1 MISPQDIS
9 SFVAANV
16 DNPKAIADA
25 AAKFGLSASDIAAA
39 TGYTPAQQS
48 SFFQT
53 ANITPAYSGL
63 ENYNLINQAYKDIG
77 ITSPDA
83 PGRAHWEQ
91 QLQTGAIKPEDFQ
104 KTFLQAASGVTDP
117 KYAENVR
124 LAQQQIE
131 NLNRQKIIDQ
141 AYQSVGVTAADA
153 PGKDFWQQQLQS
165 GAVKPEDF
173 QKTFLKAAVGVT
185 DPLYK
190 ENVLKAEEQLKLL
203 APTKDQ
209 AQKIVDTVYESIGVT
224 DPNAPGKQAYVE
236 QIASGKLDPKD
247 FPKSFYEQASR
258 FNDPKY
264 AQNVTAAQQL
274 LTDLNRPATIERDG
288 QSYDTRTVLNLA
300 SQIIPNLGQLSGG
313 IFGTRGE
320 SVGFTYDQAKQIL
333 GRDPSAGEQVVLD
346 MAKELIGRGVTD
358 LSQIKLEDMLRE
370 GQVSQRFEEGSTTPK
385 YMVSAFNPYIA
396 LDESAGS
403 AGINRELTPAELAR
417 VQSRQVRDEEG
428 NFYTQYFLPDIS
440 VGKVVKTPTQTLGY
454 TSATDPYSI
463 QIGKTYSGPGMT
475 GYNMIVNPTTG
486 KLQFTTYGQD
496 TGQGQLISQAL
507 TVASFVPG
515 VQPFAVAAN
524 AAFAISQG
532 NYLGAIAS
540 VASMGGYTNVATA
553 ANVASAIQNNNPL
566 GVVTALSNNPT
577 IASSVGNI
585 NVAGNITF
593 SDVTKAA
600 NLANAISKEDWVSAA
615 QIGGQL
621 SNSSDLQTAAA
632 AARVVQAISTGNIGA
647 AVSAVKGLDRTLQA
661 ANNVT
666 NPDVTTKIVEVV
678 NRDVTGGA
686 DTAKD
691 KIVSAALANGA
702 SEEEANDAAEAISQV
717 QQAFIPVSDT
727 TVKTADSLKTEIEK
741 SIEKV
746 DLEEFAGF
754 DDAAARTIE
763 RNTLKISNTEAD
775 TPQEAAALAAARGYT
790 AFNFGGETYQVS
802 ATAADIA
809 KQVTEQNVAAQDTF
823 ANAYQTARN
832 QLGPGQIFTWNGK
845 QYSTDTREEN
855 PSLAAASDQ
864 IRAAQMGVANGK
876 GTYAGY
882 DQTAVGDA
890 LSSLGTFDSFL
901 NATTEDG
908 QKIVV
913 GDKISKDL
921 ITPLVRIFGLTTR
934 ATGELAE
941 SMAGSLMA
949 MNVIDKDSALMQAA
963 NQLKKSSEFAVGK
976 DIAQAEK
983 NVFDRVSRAEGAVEK
998 GKELFKA
1005 MWDNPVTIF
1014 TLPFNE
1020 GVQEIAPLLTGVG
1033 AAKWIGKIAG
1043 LTVSA
1048 GMNAAE
1054 AAGANYNE
1062 TVAMAQKSGMSP
1074 EEAHAAGQKSALAA
1088 GTVAAVLGPVAELP
1102 FIKRAAGDAVG
1113 DAIGSTVKRSVTAAG
1128 REAVTEYPEEAI
1140 ASIAADYFATGTFD
1154 PNKALTQATIASVTA
1169 GKTVGAFTATVDV
1182 FADRAATNE
1191 IISSAAIPSAQKS
1204 TVDQIITTTLEKN
1217 QDLADAGNKISA
1229 DLVKSGINQEQA
1241 NNIANT
1247 VVAEQLINS
1256 VEKSDPQSA
1265 FAIKDLNQAV
1275 GVDDKGNAITIG
1287 DVIGSSVTKKGNE
1300 TFLAPDIVIGTNAKG
1315 GVLTVGD
1322 LTTIKG
1328 ATTSAAANDSDV
1340 SKTVHQ
1346 GDVAVTTTTNKDTG
1360 ITKTTETNTK
1370 TDVTTEKTVGTDTQ
1384 TTTVTDPKANT
1395 ATRTEENLATNTK
1408 VTTTNDANTN
1418 TVTQTTVEPNTT
1430 TEVAVN
1436 KDTNV
1441 TTQTTT
1447 DTKTNTQTTV
1457 QTDPVSNVQV
1467 TTVVDGNTKKVVEET
1482 VTTVPPDWTPPIIDA
1497 PPVASS
1503 GTSQTS
1509 TRLTAPQLAQRQPG
1523 QPFMFPFEEQIVS
1536 DDDLTFKDP
1545 FISSRMRQE
1554 AFKGSLDPFLAK
1566 VESDQLLE
1574 QQYEPI
1580 KQAQAQEEAAMNN
1593 YFTYGVPVDIN
1604 EVFNPVPK
1612 SFREMIPADEEGSL
1626 MAAAQGGLATPL
1638 MARGG
1643 LSSYAGGGL
1652 PVVAH
1657 SGKARVDFRQG
1668 AAVSGPGD
1676 GQSDDIPA
1684 MLADGEFVFPADV
1697 VAALG
1702 NGSTKAGSDKLYE
1715 MMHSIRAHHRSA
1727 KPKDLPPPA
1736 KKSPLDYLKK
1746 ARR

>member
-1 MISPQDIS
+1 
-9 SFVAANV
+9 
-16 DNPKAIADA
+16 
-25 AAKFGLSASDIAAA
+25 
-39 TGYTPAQQS
+39 
-48 SFFQT
+48 
-53 ANITPAYSGL
+53 
-63 ENYNLINQAYKDIG
+63 
-77 ITSPDA
+77 
-83 PGRAHWEQ
+83 
-91 QLQTGAIKPEDFQ
+91 
-104 KTFLQAASGVTDP
+104 
-117 KYAENVR
+117 
-124 LAQQQIE
+124 
-131 NLNRQKIIDQ
+131 
-141 AYQSVGVTAADA
+141 
-153 PGKDFWQQQLQS
+153 
-165 GAVKPEDF
+165 
-173 QKTFLKAAVGVT
+173 
-185 DPLYK
+185 
-190 ENVLKAEEQLKLL
+190 
-203 APTKDQ
+203 
-209 AQKIVDTVYESIGVT
+209 
-224 DPNAPGKQAYVE
+224 
-236 QIASGKLDPKD
+236 
-247 FPKSFYEQASR
+247 
-258 FNDPKY
+258 
-264 AQNVTAAQQL
+264 
-274 LTDLNRPATIERDG
+274 
-288 QSYDTRTVLNLA
+288 
-300 SQIIPNLGQLSGG
+300 
-313 IFGTRGE
+313 
-320 SVGFTYDQAKQIL
+320 
-333 GRDPSAGEQVVLD
+333 
-346 MAKELIGRGVTD
+346 
-358 LSQIKLEDMLRE
+358 
-370 GQVSQRFEEGSTTPK
+370 
-385 YMVSAFNPYIA
+385 
-396 LDESAGS
+396 
-403 AGINRELTPAELAR
+403 
-417 VQSRQVRDEEG
+417 
-428 NFYTQYFLPDIS
+428 
-440 VGKVVKTPTQTLGY
+440 
-454 TSATDPYSI
+454 
-463 QIGKTYSGPGMT
+463 
-475 GYNMIVNPTTG
+475 
-486 KLQFTTYGQD
+486 
-496 TGQGQLISQAL
+496 
-507 TVASFVPG
+507 
-515 VQPFAVAAN
+515 
-524 AAFAISQG
+524 
-532 NYLGAIAS
+532 
-540 VASMGGYTNVATA
+540 MGGYTNVATA
-553 ANVASAIQNNNPL
+553 ANVANAIQNNNPL

-577 IASSVGNI
+577 ISSSVGNI
-585 NVAGNITF
+585 NVAGNITL

-600 NLANAISKEDWVSAA
+600 NLANAVAKEDWVSAA

-632 AARVVQAISTGNIGA
+632 AARVVQAVSTGNFSAIA
-647 AVSAVKGLDRTLQA
+647 NAVKGLDRTLQA

-678 NRDVTGGA
+678 NRDVTGNA

-702 SEEEANDAAEAISQV
+702 SEEDANDAAEAITQV
-717 QQAFIPVSDT
+717 QQAVIPVSDT
-727 TVKTADSLKTEIEK
+727 TVRTADSLKTEIEK

-908 QKIVV
+908 QKVIV

-934 ATGELAE
+934 ASGELAE

-963 NQLKKSSEFAVGK
+963 TQLKKSSEFAVGK

-983 NVFDRVSRAEGAVEK
+983 NVFDRVNKAEGAVEK

-1033 AAKWIGKIAG
+1033 AAKWIGKVAG

-1062 TVAMAQKSGMSP
+1062 TVAMAQRSGMSP

-1182 FADRAATNE
+1182 FADRAATDE

-1217 QDLADAGNKISA
+1217 QDLADVGNKISA

-1241 NNIANT
+1241 NNIANTVVNIANT

-1328 ATTSAAANDSDV
+1328 ATTSTAANESDV

-1360 ITKTTETNTK
+1360 ITKTTETDTK
-1370 TDVTTEKTVGTDTQ
+1370 TNITTETTSGTDTQ
-1384 TTTVTDPKANT
+1384 TVTVTDPKANT
-1395 ATRTEENLATNTK
+1395 ATRTEVNFATNTQ
-1408 VTTTNDANTN
+1408 VTTTNDVNTN
-1418 TVTQTTVEPNTT
+1418 TVTQKTVEPNIT
-1430 TEVAVN
+1430 TEVAVDKN
-1436 KDTNV
+1436 TNV

-1447 DTKTNTQTTV
+1447 DNKTNTQTTV

-1467 TTVVDGNTKKVVEET
+1467 TTVVDGNTKKVVEEI
-1482 VTTVPPDWTPPIIDA
+1482 VTEVPADWSPPIIDA
-1497 PPVASS
+1497 PPVEPS
-1503 GTSQTS
+1503 GSSQTS

-1523 QPFMFPFEEQIVS
+1523 QPFMFPLEEQIVS

-1545 FISSRMRQE
+1545 FISSRMKQE

-1626 MAAAQGGLATPL
+1626 GRSGFRAWRWAVRRHPSHACG
-1638 MARGG
+1638 RGVC
-1643 LSSYAGGGL
+1643 L
-1652 PVVAH
+1652 P
-1657 SGKARVDFRQG
+1657 SRCGRCPR
-1668 AAVSGPGD
+1668 
-1676 GQSDDIPA
+1676 
-1684 MLADGEFVFPADV
+1684 
-1697 VAALG
+1697 
-1702 NGSTKAGSDKLYE
+1702 
-1715 MMHSIRAHHRSA
+1715 
-1727 KPKDLPPPA
+1727 
-1736 KKSPLDYLKK
+1736 
-1746 ARR
+1746 